1 MRCIAF
7 ALFMSFISTACATPS
22 TQLIPQG
29 TSQIIECRES
39 SSFLGEDITCQIKRA
54 HCSYRPDI
62 DGQPT
67 FCNDAPYPNHD
78 FTLLVWGSDWDDY
91 DGQCI
96 IVSGFVSR
104 YEGKLQIV
112 AESRSQ
118 VSRCQ

>member
-1 MRCIAF
+1 MGRLGIALSLSL
-7 ALFMSFISTACATPS
+7 LFTACS
-22 TQLIPQG
+22 TSPPQLSPQVKN
-29 TSQIIECRES
+29 QIIECSEA
-39 SSFLGEDITCQIKRA
+39 SSFVGEEITCQIISV

-67 FCNDAPYPNHD
+67 FCNDGPYPNHD
-78 FTLLVWGSDWDDY
+78 FTLLVWGSNWCDY

-96 IVSGFVSR
+96 VVSGFVSR

-118 VSRCQ
+118 VSKCQ

>member
-1 MRCIAF
+1 MRCIAIAIF
-7 ALFMSFISTACATPS
+7 LSLISTACATPS

-96 IVSGFVSR
+96 VVSGFVSR

-118 VSRCQ
+118 VSKC